1 MYPLEPRAGEIARL
15 AAQGAWLAAETE
27 TLLSAIGVGPGWRCL
42 DLACGLGD
50 VTRRMAARA
59 GAPGRV
65 LGVDRERRFLD
76 RARADAAGA
85 VEYLE
90 GDACR
95 TGLPEDGFDLVHGR
109 FLGGAAQFE
118 ALIAEAVRLA
128 RPGGTVALQEQDL
141 SGMACFPPHPAFAR
155 LKAMLGAG
163 LEQSGT
169 GRSLAR
175 RLFGLL
181 RQAGLLDVRY
191 RPFLVGCQAGDPQ
204 ADWLPDTVESLRG
217 PLLRAGLTTSAA
229 LDEAIAA
236 CRAHLADPGT
246 TATLYAVV
254 QVWGRKAAGAEAAAQ
269 GGDEPG

>member
-1 MYPLEPRAGEIARL
+1 MYPLEPRAGEMARL
-15 AAQGAWLAAETE
+15 AAQGAWLAPETE

-50 VTRRMAARA
+50 VTRLMAARA
-59 GAPGRV
+59 GASGRV
-65 LGVDRERRFLD
+65 VGLDLERRFLD
-76 RARADAAGA
+76 HARGCAAGA
-85 VEYLE
+85 VDYLE

-95 TGLPEDGFDLVHGR
+95 TGLPENGFDLVHGR
-109 FLGGAAQFE
+109 FLFTGGAQFGT
-118 ALIAEAVRLA
+118 LVAEAIRLT

-141 SGMACFPPHPAFAR
+141 SCMACFPPHPAFAR

-169 GRSLAR
+169 GRGVAR

-181 RQAGLLDVRY
+181 RQAGLQDLRY

-204 ADWLPDTVESLRG
+204 ADWLPDIVDSLRG
-217 PLLRAGLTTSAA
+217 PLLRAGLTASAA
-229 LDEAIAA
+229 LDEAIAD

-254 QVWGRKAAGAEAAAQ
+254 QVWGRKATSPEAVAQ
-269 GGDEPG
+269 GGTA